1 MTRSQTAQADGGVV
15 AAAPAEAAPARPEPT
30 TGAKLRSWLRDR
42 LGPKF
47 SESAQEPAK
56 VTPEEMEGTARPAE
70 GAAVVAEGDSRGAAL
85 SSHPVTGDDLAQ
97 MQSGDRRPSMAQ
109 TLAQQHSARERPTQN
124 GGNDR
129 SGTRTNLMRIVTRSA
144 DSGEREPATNGVPRG
159 GGGGDASSTRTER
172 EETEMETG
180 AADNTHHEAHH
191 HGAEHPAPTAE
202 REDLRESAAEQ
213 GLPAPPGMGERGSHS
228 SAARESRFSE
238 DL

>member
-1 MTRSQTAQADGGVV
+1 MTRSQSAQVDGGVV
-15 AAAPAEAAPARPEPT
+15 AAAPAEAAPARPQPT
-30 TGAKLRSWLRDR
+30 TGAKLRSWFRDR
-42 LGPKF
+42 LGRRV

-70 GAAVVAEGDSRGAAL
+70 GAAVVAEDDSRGAAL

-97 MQSGDRRPSMAQ
+97 MQNGDRRPSMAQ
-109 TLAQQHSARERPTQN
+109 SLAQQHSAREHPTQN
-124 GGNDR
+124 GGNYR

-159 GGGGDASSTRTER
+159 GDGDASSTRRER
-172 EETEMETG
+172 EETETETG
-180 AADNTHHEAHH
+180 APDNTHHEAHH